1 MGGTPLVL
9 TKNTVSSGQDPT
21 RSHEISRF
29 EWATPHSFS
38 QKIPFRVDQST
49 HSRTTIFDQ
58 LPNSLKTGISTAA
71 LQTSVGGN
79 QRPSN
84 IVSFLDNIFA
94 PL

>member
-9 TKNTVSSGQDPT
+9 TKNTASSGQDPT
-21 RSHEISRF
+21 RSHKKCRF
-29 EWATPHSFS
+29 EWAGPHSFT
-38 QKIPFRVDQST
+38 QKMPLRVGQPT
-49 HSRTTIFDQ
+49 YPRTTIFDQ
-58 LPNSLKTGISTAA
+58 LLNSSKIGISTAA

>member
-9 TKNTVSSGQDPT
+9 TKNTASSGQDPA
-21 RSHEISRF
+21 RSHKISRS
-29 EWATPHSFS
+29 EWAYPTNPR
-38 QKIPFRVDQST
+38 I
-49 HSRTTIFDQ
+49 TIFDQ
-58 LPNSLKTGISTAA
+58 LPNSSKIGISTAA